1 MVGRVFLG
9 RYETIR
15 LLGEGGMGKVFLARH
30 LELDEPVVVKVMHE
44 QIAADKLY
52 RERFRREMRL
62 MARFKHPNAVIIHDA
77 SLEDP
82 QGPCIV
88 MEYLPGVSLDR
99 LLAKNVRIS
108 PPRLHRL
115 LGQFCDVL
123 QAAHE
128 AGIVHRD
135 LKPANLMVLD
145 PDTPNER
152 LKVMD
157 FGLAQMAERA
167 GPRSTKNTIDTAE
180 YAVGTPGYMAPEQVR
195 GEAVDHR
202 SDLYSV
208 GAIMFE
214 LLTGRLPFTG
224 KTVME
229 VLMAQATDG
238 VPTFASIGVAGR
250 VPPAVEEVVRWA
262 LALNPDER
270 PQSAHE
276 LFERYETALTGSL
289 RERAAPEP
297 GAAAPGKPVRS
308 RLTQQATS
316 PAPTLAS
323 AASVEPAPPA
333 LAAPADAT
341 VEQIEAFM
349 PEQIATY
356 KLQGF
361 VEEVGGKI
369 VKSAPGLIKVRLK
382 VNPKAVQGT
391 KSGFMSWLGL
401 GPKYGHVEMEL
412 RMNKKPHNNVLQIT
426 VLLRPEGGGPVPDN
440 PDWLKRCS
448 IITTALK
455 SYLMSHA

>member
-62 MARFKHPNAVIIHDA
+62 MARFKHRHAVIIHDA

-88 MEYLPGVSLDR
+88 MEYLAGVSLDR
-99 LLAKNVRIS
+99 LLAKNMRIS

-115 LGQFCDVL
+115 LGQLCDVL

-145 PDTPNER
+145 PDTPNEN

-167 GPRSTKNTIDTAE
+167 APRSTKNTIDTAE

-214 LLTGRLPFTG
+214 LLTGRLPFAG

-250 VPPAVEEVVRWA
+250 VPPAVEEVARSA
-262 LALNPDER
+262 LALNPDDR
-270 PQSAHE
+270 PQSARE
-276 LFERYETALTGSL
+276 LFERYEAALTNKVKDRS
-289 RERAAPEP
+289 PEP
-297 GAAAPGKPVRS
+297 GRSPSAAPVRT
-308 RLTQQATS
+308 RPTQKATA
-316 PAPTLAS
+316 PAPTLAPS
-323 AASVEPAPPA
+323 
-333 LAAPADAT
+333 AAPAAPPPASLTAPTDAT

-361 VEEVGGKI
+361 VEEVGGTIIKT
-369 VKSAPGLIKVRLK
+369 APGLLKVRLK
-382 VNPKAVQGT
+382 VNPKAFQGS

-401 GPKYGHVEMEL
+401 GQKYVEMEL
-412 RMNKKPHNNVLQIT
+412 HMQKKSHQNVLQIT
-426 VLLRPEGGGPVPDN
+426 VLLRPEGGGPVPNN
-440 PDWLKRCS
+440 PDWLRRCN
-448 IITTALK
+448 IITTALR

>member
-15 LLGEGGMGKVFLARH
+15 LLGEGGMGKVYLARH

-62 MARFKHPNAVIIHDA
+62 MARFKHPHAVMIHDA

-82 QGPCIV
+82 AGPCIV
-88 MEYLPGVSLDR
+88 MEYLGGVSLDR
-99 LLAKNVRIS
+99 LLAKNMRIS

-115 LGQFCDVL
+115 LSQLCDVL
-123 QAAHE
+123 QAAHD

-145 PDTPNER
+145 PDTPAEK

-167 GPRSTKNTIDTAE
+167 GPKTTKNTMDTAE

-195 GEAVDHR
+195 GENVDQR

-229 VLMAQATDG
+229 MLMAQATDG

-250 VPPAVEEVVRWA
+250 VPLAVEEVVRAA
-262 LALNPDER
+262 LALEPAER
-270 PQSAHE
+270 PQCARE
-276 LFERYETALTGSL
+276 LFERYQAALTGSFKDL
-289 RERAAPEP
+289 EPQAPLPLGTPPSKARPTQREIELPPEP
-297 GAAAPGKPVRS
+297 APASPDGAAAMLAG
-308 RLTQQATS
+308 
-316 PAPTLAS
+316 PT
-323 AASVEPAPPA
+323 
-333 LAAPADAT
+333 DAT
-341 VEQIEAFM
+341 VDMLEAFM

-361 VEEVGGKI
+361 VEEVGGTIIKT
-369 VKSAPGLIKVRLK
+369 APGLIKVRLK
-382 VNPKAVQGT
+382 VNPKAFQGG
-391 KSGFMSWLGL
+391 KRSFMSWLGI
-401 GPKYGHVEMEL
+401 GPKYGMVEMEL
-412 RMNKKPHNNVLQIT
+412 HMKKKPVRNQNVLQIT
-426 VLLRPEGGGPVPDN
+426 VLLRPEGGGPVPNN
-440 PDWLKRCS
+440 PDWLERCR
-448 IITTALK
+448 IITSALK
-455 SYLMSHA
+455 SYLMSHS